1 MFKPDQTVL
10 FQGDSITDAN
20 RRRGRK
26 GPNDPAA
33 LGQGYVFHT
42 TAEILRRF
50 PEMNLRVYD
59 RGISGDKVYQLADRW
74 EKDCLRLKP
83 DVLSILVGVNDY
95 CHPIFHG
102 SGKTLADYE
111 NDYDALLERTRA
123 SLPDIKLI
131 LGEPF
136 LLKAGN
142 ITESHVE
149 GIGAYREVARRLADK
164 HKAAWVPYQ
173 QVFNDA
179 LKLAPAEYWA
189 SDGVHP
195 SVAGHMLMS
204 KAWLNSVLGD

>member
-33 LGQGYVFHT
+33 LGHGYAFHT
-42 TAEILRRF
+42 AAEILRRF
-50 PEMNLRVYD
+50 PEMNLQIYD

-74 EKDCLRLKP
+74 EKDCLRFKP

-95 CHPIFHG
+95 CHVHFHG
-102 SGKTLADYE
+102 YGGTLVEYE
-111 NDYDALLERTRA
+111 NDYDTLLERTRA
-123 SLPDIKLI
+123 ALPDIKLI

-136 LLKAGN
+136 LLKAGS
-142 ITESHVE
+142 ITEAHVE
-149 GIGAYREVARRLADK
+149 GIGAYREAARRIADK
-164 HKAAWVPYQ
+164 HKALWVPYQ

-189 SDGVHP
+189 PDGVHP
-195 SVAGHMLMS
+195 TVAGHMLMS
-204 KAWLNSVLGD
+204 KAWLAAADL